1 MKTGDRLKEIRR
13 KLKLSQIAFSD
24 SIGVTQPAISLME
37 KNASAPSAEVLNN
50 IRKTYNIDLNWLL
63 SGQGEMFLTKIEEKS
78 TIETRLIQSR
88 DELQK
93 QINQLKKK
101 SIAELETAYSQEK
114 EYSRQLNQE
123 LAQCMKDLVSTQK
136 LIIDLQ
142 KR

>member
-88 DELQK
+88 DELQN
-93 QINQLKKK
+93 QINQLKK

>member
-93 QINQLKKK
+93 QINQLKK